1 MMSDDAPVS
10 SSSTVSSGDL
20 ITSLDHNDVI
30 LGRGAGPS
38 QFIGNLRFRSRVEE
52 RQEEYLSLKAHKHP
66 TKARISR
73 DLVDQTHA
81 LGGRFLKPVRSDSP
95 EEVWYEVADSVAV
108 EKCKQALRDHRRK
121 EGPSDVNDKG
131 DNGEE
136 GVRQDEGNELLGRDV
151 GSIGRDVGSVGLM
164 SSPVAVSVPGGASY
178 DGSSPFQG
186 NLRPVVP
193 SMLMSDEDVSASND
207 ISEFMLSLLLSDTPR
222 ITEEQVE
229 MERAMQ
235 TDEERAEAL
244 SDLFGK
250 HCEVNIHRS
259 KRARQD
265 LDQTSIAFLVD
276 QMRLEI
282 KRIPQECKR
291 ALLEAQTKCCAY
303 EFSNDRLEQF
313 LRCEGMNVKVR
324 LDI

>member
-1 MMSDDAPVS
+1 MSDDAPVS
-10 SSSTVSSGDL
+10 SSSAVSSGDL
-20 ITSLDHNDVI
+20 ITSLNHNDVI

-38 QFIGNLRFRSRVEE
+38 LFIGNLRFRSRVDE

-73 DLVDQTHA
+73 ELVVQTRA
-81 LGGRFLKPVRSDSP
+81 LGGRFLKPVRSDSAD
-95 EEVWYEVADSVAV
+95 EVWYEVADSVAV

-121 EGPSDVNDKG
+121 EGPLDVNDKG

-136 GVRQDEGNELLGRDV
+136 GVRPDQGSELL
-151 GSIGRDVGSVGLM
+151 GRDVGSVGLM

-178 DGSSPFQG
+178 DGSSPFHG

-207 ISEFMLSLLLSDTPR
+207 MSELMLSLLLSDTPR
-222 ITEEQVE
+222 FTEEQVE

-250 HCEVNIHRS
+250 QCEVNIHRS

-265 LDQTSIAFLVD
+265 LDQMSIAFLVD

-282 KRIPQECKR
+282 ERIPQECRR

-303 EFSNDRLEQF
+303 EFSNARLEQF
-313 LRCEGMNVKVR
+313 LRYGGMNVKVR